1 MNIKLPWNARTLAL
15 VGVLVP
21 LLALFLYVGLR
32 SGPLAPIPV
41 TVTTVEELSI
51 SPALYGLGTV
61 EARYIYKVGPTTAGR
76 VKAVG
81 VQVGDMVKAGQLLAE
96 MDPVDLD
103 ERVSAQMSSLK
114 RAEANVLAADAQ
126 VQDVVARRAYAQSQ
140 AQRYEALL
148 RDHTVSAEAAEQKSQ
163 ELQVASASLA
173 AARANLD
180 AAKQEL
186 ERVRDEGAGLIQQ
199 RANLRLVAPVDGLV
213 VAREANPG
221 TTLVAGQSVVEL
233 IDPTQL
239 WISVR
244 FDQLQAAG
252 LQSRLGARIVLRS
265 RAGEALSGEVLRVEP
280 LADAVTEEMLA
291 KVVFNELPQPLPPLG
306 ELAEV
311 TIVLP
316 ERAKGPSVPNAGIKR
331 IDGRLGVMVVDAGAL
346 RFRPVTVGATDLE
359 GRTQILEGLSAGE
372 RVVVYSQRAVSERS
386 RIKVV
391 ERLPS
396 AKT

>member
-1 MNIKLPWNARTLAL
+1 MSIKLPWNGRTLAL

-21 LLALFLYVGLR
+21 LLALFLYVGVR
-32 SGPLAPIPV
+32 SGPLAPVPV
-41 TVTTVEELSI
+41 TVTTVEERSI

-76 VKAVG
+76 VKLVG
-81 VQVGDMVKAGQLLAE
+81 VQVGDTVEAAQLLAE
-96 MDPVDLD
+96 MDPIDLD

-140 AQRYEALL
+140 ARRYEALL
-148 RDHTVSAEAAEQKSQ
+148 RDHTVSAEAAEQKRQ

-252 LQSRLGARIVLRS
+252 LQPRLGARIVLRS
-265 RAGEALSGEVLRVEP
+265 RAGESLSGEVLRVEP
-280 LADAVTEEMLA
+280 LADAVTEEILA
-291 KVVFNELPQPLPPLG
+291 KVMFNKLPHPLPPLG

-316 ERAKGPSVPNAGIKR
+316 ERAKRPAVPNASIKR
-331 IDGRLGVMVVDAGAL
+331 IDGRLGVMVVDAEAL
-346 RFRPVTVGATDLE
+346 RFRPVTVGATDLDGQIE
-359 GRTQILEGLSAGE
+359 ILEGLNAGE

-396 AKT
+396 GNT